1 MKVFYIQKTFTI
13 SPHIFFIQKSF
24 SIFRIIFC
32 IQKILTPTLDG
43 SKPKVVQLTL
53 LGRYAAVSREKADF
67 SYRDPESG
75 IALMGV
81 HRSSHVFPKHSH
93 ETYYIIGLMDQG
105 ETYCYGPEKEETLA
119 GAGSFF
125 IINPGQV
132 HSGVPVSGDPVSYR
146 MISINAAKFC
156 SIAEEIEEGS
166 PSPPEFPLTFT
177 GRPEEQAAMN
187 RAYGRIQK
195 AKEDIAG
202 DLGKDETVFA
212 LIGQLLLRAERDR
225 PLRQPPFY
233 DHPGLSRG
241 AEFLSSA
248 LDSKLSLAD
257 AASAAGMSS
266 YHFIRAFRKAY
277 GVSPHAYR
285 TQKRIG
291 MAKSLLRQGLTPTE
305 TALSMGFYDQSHFTN
320 TFHAYTGL
328 SPGDYLKG
336 TIRH

>member
-1 MKVFYIQKTFTI
+1 M
-13 SPHIFFIQKSF
+13 
-24 SIFRIIFC
+24 
-32 IQKILTPTLDG
+32 
-43 SKPKVVQLTL
+43 
-53 LGRYAAVSREKADF
+53 SREKADF
-67 SYRDPESG
+67 NYRDPESG

-81 HRSSHVFPKHSH
+81 HRSAHIFPKHSH

-105 ETYCYGPEKEETLA
+105 ETWCYGPEKEETRA

-132 HSGVPVSGDPVSYR
+132 HSGVPVSGMPVSYR
-146 MISINAAKFC
+146 MISINANRFC
-156 SIAEEIEEGS
+156 AIAEDIEEDS
-166 PSPPEFPLTFT
+166 PSPPEFPLTFRGT
-177 GRPEEQAAMN
+177 PAEQAALN
-187 RAYGRIQK
+187 LAYRSIGK
-195 AKEDIAG
+195 ANQDPAG
-202 DLGKDETVFA
+202 DMWKDETVIS
-212 LIGQLLLRAERDR
+212 LIGQLLLRADRSR

-241 AEFLSSA
+241 AEFLSSE
-248 LDSKLSLAD
+248 LDSKLRLTD

-291 MAKSLLRQGLTPTE
+291 MAKSLLRQGLTPAE

-336 TIRH
+336 TIRP